1 MIRLMALYPNQPDA
15 KFDFDYYIGTHVP
28 LFKKCMEPFGLVR
41 VEIDR
46 GVPGPMP
53 DSPAP
58 FLMVFHCVYNSRE
71 DFQKGFAAHAQEIV
85 ADIPK
90 FTNIQPQIQLSEI
103 LQ

>member
-1 MIRLMALYPNQPDA
+1 MIRLMALYPNRPDA
-15 KFDFDYYIGTHVP
+15 KFDFDYYVATHVP
-28 LFKKCMEPFGLVR
+28 LFKKRMEPFGLVR

-53 DSPAP
+53 DLPPP
-58 FLMVFHCVYNSRE
+58 FLMVFHCVFQSL
-71 DFQKGFAAHAQEIV
+71 DGFQKGFAAHAQEIV